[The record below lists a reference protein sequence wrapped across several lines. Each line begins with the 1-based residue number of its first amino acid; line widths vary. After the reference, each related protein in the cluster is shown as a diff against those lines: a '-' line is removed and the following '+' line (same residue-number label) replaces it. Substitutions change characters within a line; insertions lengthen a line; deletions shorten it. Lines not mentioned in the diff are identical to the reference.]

1 MPGTVLGPQCW
12 ALNETKSLYPWSS
25 LSEGLDDN
33 KSPLPPPFTN
43 GVKCYEK
50 ENLRRD
56 VFPFDIISQRP
67 QQATLT
73 LRAEGTAGV
82 TRGQGRAVQVQ
93 RMARAKVGRQE
104 LGALQERKAAP
115 VTRA

>member
-1 MPGTVLGPQCW
+1 MLGPQCW

-82 TRGQGRAVQVQ
+82 TPGAENGTCKGGAARVGCPSRKKSSPSDSGLGR
-93 RMARAKVGRQE
+93 
-104 LGALQERKAAP
+104 
-115 VTRA
+115 